1 MKWIVKTQIKKT
13 WYDMNWAL
21 ISSNFFLASMQLK
34 WNKQSI
40 KIYKIIFNKIKT
52 LFDLSLKTRLILTP
66 FIMDSSTMFWSFL
79 CNTTKRKTTLFF
91 TNKFILHLFWRLG
104 SLEVVFFFLSRKHF
118 FPSIMSDRSLLGSM
132 PWWPSFT

>member
-1 MKWIVKTQIKKT
+1 
-13 WYDMNWAL
+13 
-21 ISSNFFLASMQLK
+21 MQLK

-104 SLEVVFFFLSRKHF
+104 SLEVVFFFSSLENNF
-118 FPSIMSDRSLLGSM
+118 FSSIMSDRSLFGSICLDDLHSPRYM
-132 PWWPSFT
+132 NVMSSCSSDVFSPFETLI

>member
-1 MKWIVKTQIKKT
+1 MNCQNANKKNMI
-13 WYDMNWAL
+13 WYEL
-21 ISSNFFLASMQLK
+21 SINFQYLFPASMQLK

-40 KIYKIIFNKIKT
+40 KIYKIILNKIKT
-52 LFDLSLKTRLILTP
+52 LFDLSLKTRLILTS

-104 SLEVVFFFLSRKHF
+104 SLEVVFFFLSRKQF
-118 FPSIMSDRSLLGSM
+118 FFLHNVGSIAVRVDA
-132 PWWPSFT
+132 